1 MMTDLK
7 NRGSWV
13 AAAVMSLMILG
24 LGSGCMALR
33 NGGPVAPYRP
43 LAKPMTLNNLRT
55 APASTRE
62 TATPV
67 MTTNALPRV
76 EADNLGRTLRS
87 GDRLVVTIH
96 AAPEPFSAQHVVD
109 EQGRIN
115 LPYIGAVPVA
125 AKSCA
130 QAQKD
135 IEKEYIDQKY
145 YKTVTVII
153 VPPESEYSV
162 SGEVLRPG
170 PYPLTRNLTVL
181 QALARAGRFT
191 EYADKTRIRLIRG
204 SEVVTVNAVA
214 ITDGKQ
220 KDITIIPGDVIE
232 VPRTWY

>member
-1 MMTDLK
+1 MRTDFK
-7 NRGSWV
+7 KQGGWQV
-13 AAAVMSLMILG
+13 ATVMSLLLLG
-24 LGSGCMALR
+24 FCSGCLALR

-43 LAKPMTLNNLRT
+43 LASPMTRNDLRT

-62 TATPV
+62 TVAPVIATNDFPQREV
-67 MTTNALPRV
+67 
-76 EADNLGRTLRS
+76 DNLGRTLRS

-96 AAPEPFSAQHVVD
+96 AAPEPFSSQYVVD

-125 AKSCA
+125 GKSCA

-135 IEKEYIDQKY
+135 IEKDYIDQKY
-145 YKTVTVII
+145 YKTVTVSI

-191 EYADKTRIRLIRG
+191 EYADKTKIRLIRG
-204 SEVVTVNAVA
+204 SEVVTINAVA